1 MIRFLAFNYALRMQR
16 CMILMDNFF
25 PPQALQTY
33 PLIRVHVHISDATSC
48 AKEGIIKKL
57 LMIFCCE

>member
-16 CMILMDNFF
+16 CMILMDKFF
-25 PPQALQTY
+25 SPQTY

-57 LMIFCCE
+57 FMIFCCE